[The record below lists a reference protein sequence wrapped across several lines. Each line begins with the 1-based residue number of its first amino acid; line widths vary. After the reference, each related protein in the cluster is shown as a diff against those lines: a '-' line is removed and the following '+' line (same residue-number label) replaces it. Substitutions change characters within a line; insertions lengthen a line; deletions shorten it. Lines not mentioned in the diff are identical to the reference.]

1 MTGGHTV
8 VQAIMADYD
17 ARIHVFCF
25 YEIAALQA
33 DKSVLF

>member
-17 ARIHVFCF
+17 ASIYSIL

-33 DKSVLF
+33 DINVLL

>member
-1 MTGGHTV
+1 MICSHIV

-17 ARIHVFCF
+17 ARIYSIL

-33 DKSVLF
+33 DRNVVL